1 MDYKLIQNQ
10 ILWTDIIRILRQ
22 NVRRITDIIL
32 GVKGLMQILK
42 SSTQSPVYLRE
53 NKGLPCRL
61 KSNFQQG
68 SILHCFQID
77 HVC

>member
-68 SILHCFQID
+68 SIIHCFQID

>member
-1 MDYKLIQNQ
+1 MDHKLIQYQ
-10 ILWTDIIRILRQ
+10 ILQTDIIRILWQ
-22 NVRRITDIIL
+22 TVRRITDKIL
-32 GVKGLMQILK
+32 GVKELIHILK

-68 SILHCFQID
+68 SIIHCFQID
-77 HVC
+77 HVS

>member
-53 NKGLPCRL
+53 NKDLPCRL

-68 SILHCFQID
+68 SIIHCFQID